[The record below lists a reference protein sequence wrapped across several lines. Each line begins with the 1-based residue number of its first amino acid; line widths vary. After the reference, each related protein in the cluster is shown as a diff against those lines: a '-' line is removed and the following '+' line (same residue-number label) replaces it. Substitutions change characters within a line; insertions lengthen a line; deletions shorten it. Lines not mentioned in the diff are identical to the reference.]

1 MRDIYHILDSFQS
14 VSLEEMEAANL
25 MNRKDTKYFFE
36 SAKLPSI
43 LKQLQ
48 SGYKILTIDNFK
60 IFHYRNIYFDTPD
73 FFCYYQHHNQRIN
86 RYKIRIRQYVE
97 SNLNFLE
104 VKFKT
109 NTGRTIKTRLRISE
123 FTEILSTEMK
133 DFLRKKTPINPDT
146 LIPALR
152 NDFERFTLV
161 SHSLHERAT
170 IDNGLVLM
178 ANSSK
183 KVFEKLCIA
192 ELKHEAGSSGSAFK
206 LAMRDNLCPE
216 MRISKYSIGAA
227 FMYDYLKQNNWKP
240 KKLRINR
247 IEYAEKK

>member
-1 MRDIYHILDSFQS
+1 MQDPKNILTSFATI
-14 VSLEEMEAANL
+14 SLAEMEAVEL
-25 MNRKDTKYFFE
+25 MNRKDTKYFFDGE
-36 SAKLPSI
+36 KLP
-43 LKQLQ
+43 Q
-48 SGYKILTIDNFK
+48 ILTELQPNYKVLSIDGNK
-60 IFHYRNIYFDTPD
+60 VFHYRNIYFDTPD

-109 NTGRTIKTRLRISE
+109 NTKRTIKTRMRVPE
-123 FTEILSTEMK
+123 FTETLSDDMK
-133 DFLRKKTPINPDT
+133 KFLREKTPFDPDVLVPT
-146 LIPALR
+146 LR

-161 SHSLHERAT
+161 SNDLKERAT

-178 ANSSK
+178 VKDNK
-183 KVFEKLCIA
+183 RVFEKLCIA
-192 ELKHEAGSSGSAFK
+192 ELKHEVTSSGSLFK

-216 MRISKYSIGAA
+216 MRISKYSVGAA
-227 FMYDYLKQNNWKP
+227 FMYDDLKQNNWKP

-247 IEYAEKK
+247 IEYE

>member
-1 MRDIYHILDSFQS
+1 
-14 VSLEEMEAANL
+14 MEAAEL

-36 SAKLPSI
+36 VSKLPKI
-43 LKQLQ
+43 LKFLLPD
-48 SGYKILTIDNFK
+48 YKILAINDVRL
-60 IFHYRNIYFDTPD
+60 FHYKNIYFDTEN

-109 NTGRTIKTRLRISE
+109 NTKRTIKTRIKIPE
-123 FTEILSTEMK
+123 FTEYLSEEACN
-133 DFLRKKTPINPDT
+133 FLRQQTPFEPT
-146 LIPALR
+146 SLLPVLK

-161 SHSLHERAT
+161 SNDMKERAT
-170 IDNGLVLM
+170 IDTGLILIT
-178 ANSSK
+178 SSETK
-183 KVFEKLCIA
+183 TFQKLCIA
-192 ELKHEAGSSGSAFK
+192 ELKHDASCSGSHFK
-206 LAMRDNLCPE
+206 LAMRENFCPE

-227 FMYDYLKQNNWKP
+227 YMYEDLRQNNWKP

-247 IEYAEKK
+247 IEHV